1 MPSKSFPQLSAI
13 RVRGSQV
20 SQPQARPP
28 MLHHLLGAQQR
39 LHDDRPLLVAAH
51 RPGSVRPVEG
61 LLQQDPRA
69 PLALSQFVQSRV
81 IFAIPLVKNHSASHR
96 SYISSWIK
104 RVSSSSIIREEATKK
119 LAETLAVPGRPG
131 RRLVWQAGDL
141 AVGVEHLRQLLLQAG
156 QNWGEDARLEEVQ
169 DHQGEGVAGQG
180 LEPRLVDPVLLC
192 PSSQDCR

>member
-1 MPSKSFPQLSAI
+1 
-13 RVRGSQV
+13 
-20 SQPQARPP
+20 

-81 IFAIPLVKNHSASHR
+81 IFAIPLVKNHSATHGCDV
-96 SYISSWIK
+96 SSWIK
-104 RVSSSSIIREEATKK
+104 RVSSSGIVREEATKK

-180 LEPRLVDPVLLC
+180 LEPCLVDSVLFC
-192 PSSQDCR
+192 PSGQDWK